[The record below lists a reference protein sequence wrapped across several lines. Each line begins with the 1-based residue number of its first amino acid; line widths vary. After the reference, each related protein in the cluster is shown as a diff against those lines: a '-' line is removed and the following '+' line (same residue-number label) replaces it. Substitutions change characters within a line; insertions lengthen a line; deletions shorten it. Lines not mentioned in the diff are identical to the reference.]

1 MKKIVSIILTLCL
14 LCGTVAFADTTIT
27 DSSETKTASTTVSFS
42 VTGGYTVTIP
52 SAVTID
58 QETKEGTA
66 SVVIAANP
74 ILDSGKYLNIYL
86 EKPAS
91 LNSVYANLEN
101 GSAKIPYKIYK
112 GETDITMQFAAYAAY
127 ANGFK
132 LLEAGPGS
140 EERSVTLKFK
150 IPDSTQFK
158 VAGQYSDML
167 TFRVAVE

>member
-58 QETKEGTA
+58 QTTREGTA
-66 SVVIAANP
+66 SVSVAANP
-74 ILDSGKYLNIYL
+74 ILDSGKKLSVYL
-86 EKPAS
+86 ERPSDMVGK
-91 LNSVYANLEN
+91 YARLANES
-101 GSAKIPYKIYK
+101 GDKISYSILA
-112 GETDITMQFAAYAAY
+112 GETDVTYQMGAYSKQEY
-127 ANGFK
+127 A
-132 LLEAGPGS
+132 LLEVESGS
-140 EERSVTLKFK
+140 TEKSVNLKFQ
-150 IPDSTQFK
+150 IPADAQITA
-158 VAGQYSDML
+158 AGSYSDTL